1 MSTRQE
7 RYYTLENERIEQEEK
22 QRREETENRRA
33 KKFDL
38 KSMATPELD
47 EILKA
52 RLTKQGKNTKDFKVT
67 GFAIGMFF
75 EQNVFLAKVD
85 FVSDCCEWKAISNYP
100 LKEFVKGVEWIP
112 QDVYEKGE
120 IQFVSFVDDYLQP
133 ENFKEEIK

>member
-1 MSTRQE
+1 MRD
-7 RYYTLENERIEQEEK
+7 RYNAWARKQIEEAEEK
-22 QRREETENRRA
+22 AKLKKEENQKRES

-75 EQNVFLAKVD
+75 EQNVFLAKVE

-120 IQFVSFVDDYLQP
+120 IQFVGFVDDYLQP
-133 ENFKEEIK
+133 ENFKEEMK

>member
-1 MSTRQE
+1 MRD
-7 RYYTLENERIEQEEK
+7 RYNDWARKQIEEAEAKAKLKKEEDQK
-22 QRREETENRRA
+22 RES

-75 EQNVFLAKVD
+75 EQNVFLAKVE
-85 FVSDCCEWKAISNYP
+85 FVSDCCEWKAMSNYP

-120 IQFVSFVDDYLQP
+120 IQFVGFVDDYLQP

>member
-1 MSTRQE
+1 MRD
-7 RYYTLENERIEQEEK
+7 RYNAWARKQIEEAEAKAKLKKEEDQK
-22 QRREETENRRA
+22 RES

-75 EQNVFLAKVD
+75 EQNVFIAKVE
-85 FVSDCCEWKAISNYP
+85 FVADCCEWKVISNYP

-112 QDVYEKGE
+112 QDVYEKGKIE
-120 IQFVSFVDDYLQP
+120 FVGFVDDYLQP
-133 ENFKEEIK
+133 ENFKEEMK

>member
-1 MSTRQE
+1 MRDHYNAWARKQIE
-7 RYYTLENERIEQEEK
+7 EAEAKAKLKKEENQK
-22 QRREETENRRA
+22 RES

-75 EQNVFLAKVD
+75 EQNVFLAKVE
-85 FVSDCCEWKAISNYP
+85 FVSDCCEWKAMSNYP

-120 IQFVSFVDDYLQP
+120 IQFVGFVDDYLQP